1 MTQQNLGRVVFW
13 MIGALLS
20 FSALAVSVRVL
31 AGVLN
36 VFEVLA
42 VRSGIA
48 AVILLALVLT
58 RPQLRLGLYPRHMG
72 AHTARAA
79 IHLASQY
86 GWALGVLQLPLAM
99 VFALEF
105 TSPAWI
111 CLLAPLFLGERMTIN
126 RILTVA
132 LGFAGV
138 LIILRPGLEAV
149 RLASLLVL
157 AAAFGFAVFNIIT
170 KRLTATEPTFA
181 IVFWMNLL
189 QLPMTLLF
197 SDPLFFMHIG
207 WERLPAA
214 IAVGA
219 SGLSAHFC
227 LAKAFRAGDASIVMP
242 FDFLRIP
249 LIAIVGW
256 MFYGEA
262 LDIFVFVGAAV
273 IVAGVAWNLR
283 AEAKYRAPA

>member
-1 MTQQNLGRVVFW
+1 MKQQNLGRVVFW
-13 MIGALLS
+13 MLGALLS
-20 FSALAVSVRVL
+20 FSALAVSIRVL
-31 AGVLN
+31 ASMLN

-42 VRSGIA
+42 VRSA
-48 AVILLALVLT
+48 FASFILIALVYL
-58 RPQLRLGLYPRHMG
+58 RPQLRHGLYPRRMT

-86 GWALGVLQLPLAM
+86 GWALAVLQLPLAM

-105 TSPAWI
+105 TSPVWI
-111 CLLAPLFLGERMTIN
+111 CLLAPIFLRERMTVN
-126 RILTVA
+126 RIATIV

-138 LIILRPGLEAV
+138 LIILRPGLETV
-149 RLASLLVL
+149 QFASLLVL
-157 AAAFGFAVFNIIT
+157 AAALGYAIFNLIT
-170 KRLTATEPTFA
+170 KKLTGTETTFA
-181 IVFWMNLL
+181 IVFWMNIL
-189 QLPMTLLF
+189 QFPMTLIF

-214 IAVGA
+214 IAVGV

-227 LAKAFRAGDASIVMP
+227 LTKAFQSGDASVVMP

-249 LIAIVGW
+249 IIAVVGW
-256 MFYGEA
+256 AFYGEA
-262 LDIFVFVGAAV
+262 LDIFVFAGAAV

-283 AEAKYRAPA
+283 AEAKYRSPT

>member
-1 MTQQNLGRVVFW
+1 

-31 AGVLN
+31 ADVLN

-42 VRSGIA
+42 VRTGIA
-48 AVILLALVLT
+48 SLILLALVLT
-58 RPQLRLGLYPRHMG
+58 QPQLRQGLYPRHMG

-126 RILTVA
+126 RILTVV

-149 RLASLLVL
+149 RLASWLVL

-170 KRLTATEPTFA
+170 KRLIATEPVFA

-189 QLPMTLLF
+189 QFAMTLLF
-197 SDPLFFMHIG
+197 SDPLFFMHVG

-227 LAKAFRAGDASIVMP
+227 MAKALRNGDVSIVMP

-249 LIAIVGW
+249 LIAVVGW

>member
-1 MTQQNLGRVVFW
+1 ML
-13 MIGALLS
+13 GALLS

-31 AGVLN
+31 ASVLD

-42 VRSGIA
+42 VRAGVASL
-48 AVILLALVLT
+48 ILLALMLA
-58 RPQLRLGLYPRHMG
+58 RPQLRHGLYPRHMG
-72 AHTARAA
+72 AHAARAA

-86 GWALGVLQLPLAM
+86 GWTLAVLQLPLAM

-111 CLLAPLFLGERMTIN
+111 CLLAPLFLGERMTIS
-126 RILTVA
+126 RIATVV
-132 LGFAGV
+132 LGFVGV
-138 LIILRPGLEAV
+138 LIILRPGFEAV
-149 RLASLLVL
+149 QPASFLVL

-170 KRLTATEPTFA
+170 KKLTATEPTFA
-181 IVFWMNLL
+181 IVFWMNVL
-189 QLPMTLLF
+189 QFPMALAF
-197 SDPLFFMHIG
+197 SDPTFFLQVG

-214 IAVGA
+214 VAVGV

-227 LAKAFRAGDASIVMP
+227 LAKAFRSGDASIVMP

-249 LIAIVGW
+249 LIAVVGW

-262 LDIFVFVGAAV
+262 LDILVFVGAAV

-283 AEAKYRAPA
+283 MEAKYRSPG